1 MTLEPLFSLS
11 FPLVAPFWFL
21 IIALPFWGVT
31 ARVMRSPWVI
41 LGPALL
47 YVVLALPNV
56 GAVLSAFDPP
66 TVESVSSLL
75 STPLGT
81 TLAWQHFL
89 AFDLFVARWAYLDS
103 RANRVPWFLVSPLL
117 YLVLMLGPVG
127 FVAYLLLRTVVFGL
141 RRGSFKDVVYSPADP
156 VRGDVA

>member
-1 MTLEPLFSLS
+1 MTLEPLFSLG

-21 IIALPFWGVT
+21 IVALPFWGVT
-31 ARVMRSPWVI
+31 ERVMRSPWVI

-103 RANRVPWFLVSPLL
+103 RANRIPWLLVSPLL

-127 FVAYLLLRTVVFGL
+127 FVAYLLLRTLTLGW
-141 RRGSFKDVVYSPADP
+141 RRGSFRSMVYSPADP
-156 VRGDVA
+156 VRGDAA

>member
-1 MTLEPLFSLS
+1 MTLEPLFSLG
-11 FPLVAPFWFL
+11 FPLVAPSWFL

-31 ARVMRSPWVI
+31 ERVMRSPWVV

-47 YVVLALPNV
+47 YAILALPNV
-56 GAVLSAFDPP
+56 GVILSAFDPP
-66 TVESVSSLL
+66 TVENVSSLL

-117 YLVLMLGPVG
+117 HLVLMLGPVG
-127 FVAYLLLRTVVFGL
+127 FVAYSLLRALVLGW
-141 RRGSFKDVVYSPADP
+141 RRGPFKNIVYSPADP
-156 VRGDVA
+156 VGGDAV